1 MTGVYEQF
9 DRHSAWRKEVGSRL
23 KVLADWLKAGKLLN
37 ASAEDRVRR
46 LISQVRSDKV
56 VVAFVA
62 EFSRGK
68 SELINA
74 LFFSNYGRRIMPAS
88 AGRTTMCPT
97 ELGYDP
103 SLPACLRLLPIQTH
117 LQPQSLQEWR
127 MVPEK
132 WMHVDLDVDD
142 PDQLAGAMA
151 SVSETISVSK
161 DQARALGFWHDDR
174 PKDNPH
180 LNAEGR
186 VEVPRW
192 RHALINLDH
201 ALLKQGLVVLDTP
214 GLNAIGAEP
223 ELTVNLIPQAH
234 VLVFVLAA
242 DTGVTKSD
250 MAIWRDHLAP
260 MDEGP
265 GIRLAVLNKI
275 DTLWDGLSTPAEIE
289 QQIERQRYQVAQ
301 TLSLEPSRVLAL
313 SAQKGLLAKVRS
325 DTALLAES
333 RLLPFEQI
341 LGRDLLGARQRMLEQ
356 AIFAGV
362 DELQL
367 QAQRML
373 GVRRRELFEQM
384 QEMRNLRGKNK
395 NVIRQ
400 MRERVE
406 REKADFDR
414 GSAGLLAVHSV
425 HTKLVRSMFN
435 ALDNPS
441 IQTAMEGVMAAL
453 KEPGFKLGIKKAYT
467 QGFSNLRALVDAATQ
482 SGAEIESMLGGT
494 FQQLNARYGLSLQ
507 LTPPPDLSRFQTELS
522 LVEHSHLQYLG
533 IGNMFRLSRPEF
545 AERLARALMVRVQSV
560 FMAALGE
567 VDLWNASLASQ
578 LDTQWRERRL
588 SFGRRLEVIERAQD
602 TSGGLDQ
609 RLAEIDKREIA
620 INALDLRLAKLTSE
634 VRQVRP
640 ERARGPLPETVSA

>member
-9 DRHSAWRKEVGSRL
+9 DRYSTWRREVEVRL
-23 KVLADWLKAGKLLN
+23 KMLADWLKATKLLN
-37 ASAEDRVRR
+37 ASAEDRVRQLMAR
-46 LISQVRSDKV
+46 VRSDKV
-56 VVAFVA
+56 MVAFVA

-74 LFFSNYGRRIMPAS
+74 LFFSSYGRRIMPAS

-127 MVPEK
+127 LVPEK
-132 WMHVDLDVDD
+132 WIHVDLDVED
-142 PDQLAGAMA
+142 PEQLAGAMA
-151 SVSETISVSK
+151 SVSETVAVSK

-174 PKDNPH
+174 PRDNPH
-180 LNAEGR
+180 VNADGK

-201 ALLKQGLVVLDTP
+201 PLLKQGLVVLDTP

-260 MDEGP
+260 MDEAP

-275 DTLWDGLSTPAEIE
+275 DTLWDGLNTAAEIE
-289 QQIERQRYQVAQ
+289 KQIERQRYQVSQ

-313 SAQKGLLAKVRS
+313 SAQKALLAKVRS

-333 RLLPFEQI
+333 RLQPFEQI
-341 LGRDLLGARQRMLEQ
+341 LGRDLLAGHQRLLEQ

-362 DELQL
+362 DELQV

-384 QEMRNLRGKNK
+384 QEVRSLRGKNQS
-395 NVIRQ
+395 VIRQ
-400 MRERVE
+400 MRERVTKD
-406 REKADFDR
+406 KADFER

-425 HTKLVRSMFN
+425 HTKLVRNMFT

-441 IQTAMEGVMAAL
+441 IHKAMQRLIVAL
-453 KEPGFKLGIKKAYT
+453 QEPGFKFGIKKAYSE
-467 QGFSNLRALVDAATQ
+467 GFANLKALFDAATQ
-482 SGAEIESMLGGT
+482 SASEIESMMGGT

-507 LTPPPDLSRFQTELS
+507 LTPAPDLKRFQAELI
-522 LVEHSHLQYLG
+522 LVESSHVQYLG

-545 AERLARALMVRVQSV
+545 AERLSRALLARVQSI
-560 FMAALGE
+560 FLEALGE
-567 VDLWNASLASQ
+567 VDSWNASLASQ
-578 LDTQWRERRL
+578 LDTQWRERGL
-588 SFGRRLEVIERAQD
+588 SFDRRMEVIERAQD
-602 TSGGLDQ
+602 TSGGLEQ
-609 RLAEIDKREIA
+609 RQAEIDQREIA
-620 INALDLRLAKLTSE
+620 INALDIRLAKLASE

-640 ERARGPLPETVSA
+640 ERLRGSMTETVSA